1 MNYTAPGDCVIDA
14 NQAGNSEY
22 AAAPEV
28 QRTIVVTVA
37 TVPGSD
43 CSAAVKGIA
52 LGTVGWAATT
62 NTTASGLDVPANAID
77 GDLVTRFS
85 SDEDQ
90 AAGDYLEVNMGSA
103 QSFDELEM
111 EVPNSPADYAVDYGV
126 GVSSD
131 GTSWTTVANCTGTGT
146 PEIVSF
152 PVQTARYVE
161 VVLSAA
167 SDNWWSIDEFRLYTV
182 SPKPPASVPGSDCS
196 AVVRGAALGTTG
208 WVAST
213 NTRAKG
219 QDAPANAIDGDL
231 VTRFSSDEDQAA
243 GEYFKVRLGSAERFD
258 ELEMEVPHYPADY
271 ARGYSVGV
279 SSDGTSWTTV
289 ANCTGTRT
297 PEVVS
302 FRAKTAG
309 YVEVILTAA
318 SGNWWSIDEFR
329 LYGASPAKPSPGK
342 PSPGKPSPGKPSPGK
357 PRPGKTGQT
366 IILAGLPDTT
376 LAESPV
382 TVRATASS
390 GLKVTVTTTTPSVCR
405 PGGANGATIRLVG
418 PGRAPSGPAKPAT
431 PLTKPLLQLAELRG
445 VEGQSDDRLRSTGQ
459 RGAPSIRGDG
469 ARNCIVGPERDRGHD
484 DDLGV
489 PLRGPTAP
497 RSPCSGRGP
506 APPGPARAATPPIAR
521 PSR

>member
-1 MNYTAPGDCVIDA
+1 
-14 NQAGNSEY
+14 
-22 AAAPEV
+22 
-28 QRTIVVTVA
+28 
-37 TVPGSD
+37 
-43 CSAAVKGIA
+43 
-52 LGTVGWAATT
+52 
-62 NTTASGLDVPANAID
+62 
-77 GDLVTRFS
+77 
-85 SDEDQ
+85 
-90 AAGDYLEVNMGSA
+90 MGSA

-366 IILAGLPDTT
+366 IILAGLPNTT
-376 LAESPV
+376 LAQSPV

-418 PGRAPSGPAKPAT
+418 HGTCTVRASQAGNATYKAAT
-431 PLTKPLLQLAELRG
+431 PVSRSFAVSKASQTIDFAAPASGALP
-445 VEGQSDDRLRSTGQ
+445 QSEVTVRATASSGLSVTVATTTTSVCRSG
-459 RGAPSIRGDG
+459 
-469 ARNCIVGPERDRGHD
+469 
-484 DDLGV
+484 
-489 PLRGPTAP
+489 GPTAP